1 MYLVFFYHIPYF
13 FWAWTANIWLPC
25 SQVIHFFHTFKK
37 SCKFTDM
44 RAYIL
49 RIYYVYNTKIC
60 FCIWL
65 KLTTFTANKKMRYTA
80 VWSQHTPQAI
90 DSFQPKCLQIPGS
103 KVQNSQLVLVH
114 LAPLKLCAIYTFP
127 KAGQLGYERRP
138 LRSCHLT
145 ILNLDFPSN
154 TTTFCISVGEES
166 INV

>member
-1 MYLVFFYHIPYF
+1 MYLVFFITFHISSERELQIFGCPVVKLYIF
-13 FWAWTANIWLPC
+13 C
-25 SQVIHFFHTFKK
+25 HTFKK

-44 RAYIL
+44 RAYVL
-49 RIYYVYNTKIC
+49 RNYNVYNTKI
-60 FCIWL
+60 

>member
-25 SQVIHFFHTFKK
+25 SQVIHFLSYIQKV
-37 SCKFTDM
+37 TDM
-44 RAYIL
+44 RAYVL
-49 RIYYVYNTKIC
+49 RNYNVYNTKI
-60 FCIWL
+60 

>member
-1 MYLVFFYHIPYF
+1 MQDRCVLLQTWNETLFASTKNVPRRRTLIFGKPSSSSVENYAWERFESRNAISISIQRGPIILLSLFIP
-13 FWAWTANIWLPC
+13 
-25 SQVIHFFHTFKK
+25 
-37 SCKFTDM
+37 
-44 RAYIL
+44 
-49 RIYYVYNTKIC
+49 
-60 FCIWL
+60 
-65 KLTTFTANKKMRYTA
+65 ANKKMRYTA